1 MIEKNRLKARSSSI
15 AMMRFDD
22 HGFTRSMTTEERVL
36 QIQALREQIDGHA
49 DFMCSDDR
57 LKDSSTES
65 RETAVAAFHECLAR
79 REKELALIRESLQ
92 LA

>member
-1 MIEKNRLKARSSSI
+1 MIDKNRFKARGSSI
-15 AMMRFDD
+15 AVMRFDD
-22 HGFTRSMTTEERVL
+22 RRFTKSMTTAERVL
-36 QIQALREQIDGHA
+36 QIQALREQIVGYA

-65 RETAVAAFHECLAR
+65 RETAVAAFHTCLAR
-79 REKELALIRESLQ
+79 QEQELALIRESLQ